1 MYNINIEFEY
11 DEWKSRAN
19 VIKHG
24 ISFED
29 AKQLWLVSHLELA
42 ARELSEKRYMLIG
55 ELGGRFFT
63 CIYTC
68 RGSKLRIISVR
79 RSRVKEELAY
89 HERIEK
95 KEKNNS

>member
-11 DEWKSRAN
+11 DMTKSQEN
-19 VIKHG
+19 LLKHG

-29 AKQLWLVSHLELA
+29 AKGLWLVPNVELA
-42 ARELSEKRYMLIG
+42 ARELPEKRHMLIG
-55 ELGGRFFT
+55 DLGGKFFT
-63 CIYTC
+63 CIYTY
-68 RGSKLRIISVR
+68 RGLKVRIISVR

-95 KEKNNS
+95 KEKDND